1 MPFLQQTFLTRHREL
16 RSGWKILL
24 FVMITAAGAI
34 GVSVTVGRL
43 LHGVPGADEF
53 LALAVA
59 FAASWAMTRWI
70 NRKPLSAIGLW
81 VHPRAMQEL
90 GIGLLLGFLMMT
102 GIVIVQLASGYLT
115 VTWRAMPW
123 GEAAGT
129 ATLACVFFA
138 LAAMTEE
145 LLFRGYP
152 FQTLIQGI
160 TALPAI
166 IVMSG
171 IFGIAHAMNPHADT
185 SQHRQRDPRRD
196 LAVARL
202 SENPKFVASLGLH
215 FAWNFTQTTVYGF
228 PTSGLQF
235 VDRTLWVVGQT
246 GPDWITGGSFGPEG
260 GVLATLALLA
270 GTWYVMKSRAL
281 SVPEGII
288 TLDSVEDLSRTRGRK
303 RNHTHEDLVHPCRCA
318 CRAPH
323 CCGPGAGRLSV

>member
-34 GVSVTVGRL
+34 GVSVTAGQL
-43 LHGVPGADEF
+43 LQGVPGTEEF

-129 ATLACVFFA
+129 AALACVFFA

-171 IFGIAHAMNPHADT
+171 IFGIAHAMNPHAT
-185 SQHRQRDPRRD
+185 PLSIANVI
-196 LAVARL
+196 LAGIWL
-202 SENPKFVASLGLH
+202 SLAYLKTRSLWLPWGLH

-288 TLDSVEDLSRTRGRK
+288 TLDSVEDLLA
-303 RNHTHEDLVHPCRCA
+303 HTGSEEE
-318 CRAPH
+318 PH
-323 CCGPGAGRLSV
+323 T